1 MDKYDLLLLDIVHNY
16 KENGLKMN
24 ISLSQME
31 KLFWQRIESD
41 DQLNLGQARIG
52 ERITRLYLDD
62 MIENKGGYCLTKKGR
77 MSLMEQDVQSRVK
90 ATSGQS

>member
-16 KENGLKMN
+16 QENGLKMN
-24 ISLSQME
+24 ISLNQME
-31 KLFWQRIESD
+31 KNFWKRIEAENHLS
-41 DQLNLGQARIG
+41 LSQARIG

-77 MSLMEQDVQSRVK
+77 LALEGDFMRQI
-90 ATSGQS
+90 A